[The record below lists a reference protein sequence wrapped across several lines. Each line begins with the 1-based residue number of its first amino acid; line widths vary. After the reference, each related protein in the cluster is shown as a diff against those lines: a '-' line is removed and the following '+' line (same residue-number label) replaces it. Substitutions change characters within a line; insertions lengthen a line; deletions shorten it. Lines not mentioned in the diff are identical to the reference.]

1 METKKNVNV
10 INFLAVLLW
19 AATAASTLLPFKK
32 ARDLSDPAHV
42 LTFFGR
48 SLYEVSPF
56 WGVATGL
63 SAVLFIWLLLSCLPS
78 REKILLSFPLSTYQV
93 TALPAV
99 MVDFRVWE
107 SSYNMNLF
115 TGYELGW
122 VLYVVLSAVAL
133 VSTFVSLHR
142 QLQVKADM
150 QFQPALP

>member
-1 METKKNVNV
+1 M
-10 INFLAVLLW
+10 
-19 AATAASTLLPFKK
+19 
-32 ARDLSDPAHV
+32 
-42 LTFFGR
+42 
-48 SLYEVSPF
+48 
-56 WGVATGL
+56 ATGL